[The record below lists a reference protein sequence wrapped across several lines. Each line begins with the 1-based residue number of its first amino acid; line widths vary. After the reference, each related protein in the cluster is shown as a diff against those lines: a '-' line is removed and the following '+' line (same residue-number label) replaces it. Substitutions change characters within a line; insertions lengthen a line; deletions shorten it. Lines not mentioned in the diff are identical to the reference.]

1 MKNLRDQLAYDR
13 WANLRFVDAISN
25 LDSQALRQNIPS
37 SFPSLHQT
45 LVHILWAEELWLE
58 RWQGRPFVPSLDLE
72 DFPSLLA
79 IRRGLEETHVKQL
92 QFLQE
97 LPVEAADRFVGY
109 VNFRGEKWEYTLRQ
123 MVQHLCMHSAY
134 HRGQLA
140 TMMRQVGKVPPSTDY
155 LVFADSRTTSST

>member
-1 MKNLRDQLAYDR
+1 MKNLLEQAAYDR
-13 WANLRFVDAISN
+13 WANFRFMDAISN

-45 LVHILWAEELWLE
+45 LVHLLWAEELWLE

-72 DFPSLLA
+72 GFPSLQV
-79 IRRGLEETHVKQL
+79 IRGELEETYVKQL

-97 LPVEAADRFVGY
+97 LPVEAADRSVRY

-123 MVQHLCMHSAY
+123 MVQHLCIHSAY

-155 LVFADSRTTSST
+155 LVFVDSKTTAGT